1 MNLNA
6 ARRLRR
12 CVSGFFDCRMADTE
26 GVEPPSSFSCEI
38 EGFRSNMPFDSF
50 PDYRLGNQAQGG
62 ELMSSLFCRTLGNRS
77 PIDPS

>member
-1 MNLNA
+1 
-6 ARRLRR
+6 
-12 CVSGFFDCRMADTE
+12 
-26 GVEPPSSFSCEI
+26 
-38 EGFRSNMPFDSF
+38 MPFDSF

>member
-12 CVSGFFDCRMADTE
+12 CVSGFSIAGWRTWRE
-26 GVEPPSSFSCEI
+26 SNPLSSLYLEI
-38 EGFRSNMPFDSF
+38 EGFPIYMPFDSF